1 MAVNRRV
8 RAVRAARTL
17 IEEWRFRRQPIVPGP
32 TFLCVGLPSCGT
44 TSIAHYLRSHPEV
57 VCGRPKE
64 IGYFN
69 ANRHKFPDP
78 DWYRRRFRIR
88 DGRAPSTIRAVG
100 EFTPTYCFPPATD
113 RIAAHQPQ
121 VRLIVM
127 VRDPVR
133 RAISQYHRYVR
144 KGLEHRPAEEAI
156 MNSEGNPQRGAYLQR
171 GRYKDV
177 LDTLTRLFPPSQVA
191 VIRLEDLSRDPA
203 REMSRLQ
210 QFLGVSIRDLGP
222 YRAANRGTY
231 PPAESSLIEE
241 LADYFRPHN
250 LALTEQHG
258 VSLAGWIGH

>member
-1 MAVNRRV
+1 
-8 RAVRAARTL
+8 
-17 IEEWRFRRQPIVPGP
+17 
-32 TFLCVGLPSCGT
+32 
-44 TSIAHYLRSHPEV
+44 
-57 VCGRPKE
+57 
-64 IGYFN
+64 
-69 ANRHKFPDP
+69 
-78 DWYRRRFRIR
+78 
-88 DGRAPSTIRAVG
+88 
-100 EFTPTYCFPPATD
+100 
-113 RIAAHQPQ
+113 
-121 VRLIVM
+121 
-127 VRDPVR
+127 
-133 RAISQYHRYVR
+133 
-144 KGLEHRPAEEAI
+144 